1 MADNRQYY
9 VNLIGEEEH
18 PTSVNEDLMEGSFV
32 KYLEHY
38 NQEGSDFIGV
48 TLDALSNLFGL
59 DIELYADECIPF
71 YV

>member
-18 PTSVNEDLMEGSFV
+18 PMSVNEDLMEGSFV

-38 NQEGSDFIGV
+38 N
-48 TLDALSNLFGL
+48 
-59 DIELYADECIPF
+59 
-71 YV
+71 